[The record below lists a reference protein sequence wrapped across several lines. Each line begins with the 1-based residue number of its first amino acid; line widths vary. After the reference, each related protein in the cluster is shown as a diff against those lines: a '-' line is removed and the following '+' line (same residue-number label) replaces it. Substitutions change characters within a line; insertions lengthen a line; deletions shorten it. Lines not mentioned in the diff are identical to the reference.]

1 MIFDEGLV
9 YDVSVTAGSLQD
21 INRLMKLPKS
31 ERYFGYSDDNGV
43 IYFIHSGTKKF
54 ITKYHKSFNDKGHLT
69 VQKSKRSK
77 ALMNDIERFQYIHGV
92 LMGNRFWTF
101 GGYENIIPQFK
112 FDSNLPSIQTT
123 IWSTKRKV
131 WIKGPELITKS
142 NGINTNTLNYKS
154 MDYERSYPSVINST
168 SIILIGGDTVVC
180 LNIAANKWTDYPD
193 FPLNTHLIEMV
204 TTTVYIDKSGKR
216 YVVPEKLGAS
226 IFGNQINIFLF
237 FRSLEVFLQIG

>member
-21 INRLMKLPKS
+21 INCLMKLPKS

-101 GGYENIIPQFK
+101 GGYENIMPKNIKYLGPQFK
-112 FDSNLPSIQTT
+112 FGSKIPSIQTT

-193 FPLNTHLIEMV
+193 FPLNTDSNFIEMV

-216 YVVPEKLGAS
+216 YVVPEKIGS
-226 IFGNQINIFLF
+226 FH
-237 FRSLEVFLQIG
+237 FRKSN